1 LNKIEIYNNLKEFGL
16 DVLIDESMS
25 KHTSFKIGGNAD
37 ILVKPTSMIQI
48 KQIIDFCKKKNIKY
62 IVIGNGTNLLVK
74 DGGIRELVIK
84 IGPDF
89 NNIEIKENYITASSG
104 TSLIALS
111 HLAYK
116 HGLGGLEFACGIP
129 GTLGGAIK
137 MNAGAFKGEMSDI
150 VYSTKYLNENGE
162 ICEIKENQHRFA
174 YRESIFDNNSDLI
187 ILESTLRLFE
197 KDKTEI
203 KERMDYCTNYR
214 KEKQP
219 INYPSAGSS
228 FKRPEGHFPGQ
239 LIEECGLKGFRVGGA
254 EVSTLHANFIINS
267 NNATAKDVLELM
279 EYIQKKVY
287 DKFNV
292 NLEPEIKV
300 IGED

>member
-1 LNKIEIYNNLKEFGL
+1 MNKIDIYNSLKELGIDLYL
-16 DVLIDESMS
+16 DEPMS

-37 ILVKPTSMIQI
+37 ILVKPTSMSQI
-48 KQIIDFCKKKNIKY
+48 KQTINFCKQKDVKY

-89 NNIEIKENYITASSG
+89 NNIEVKDNFITASAG
-104 TSLIALS
+104 TPLIAIS

-150 VYSTKYLNENGE
+150 VYSTKYLDENGE
-162 ICEIKENQHRFA
+162 ICEINENQHRFA
-174 YRESIFDNNSDLI
+174 YRGSIFDDNSNLI
-187 ILESTLRLFE
+187 ILESTLKLVT
-197 KDKTEI
+197 KDKTKI

-239 LIEECGLKGFRVGGA
+239 LIEECGLKGYKIGGA

-287 DKFNV
+287 DKFSV
-292 NLEPEIKV
+292 KLEPEIKV

>member
-1 LNKIEIYNNLKEFGL
+1 MNKIEIYNNLKEFGL